1 MLQFPDLRY
10 IDFKQMKVAPSRESN
25 KFFPIR
31 RIERTAEMMKSDE
44 LLNEDNSKSEAE
56 KKKELKSIQSEIEA
70 LKNEID
76 ELSKEEKEQINKIKL
91 KYSCLYDLK
100 TKSRL
105 II

>member
-1 MLQFPDLRY
+1 
-10 IDFKQMKVAPSRESN
+10 MKVAPSRESN

-91 KYSCLYDLK
+91 KYSCLYAFFK
-100 TKSRL
+100 IK
-105 II
+105 III